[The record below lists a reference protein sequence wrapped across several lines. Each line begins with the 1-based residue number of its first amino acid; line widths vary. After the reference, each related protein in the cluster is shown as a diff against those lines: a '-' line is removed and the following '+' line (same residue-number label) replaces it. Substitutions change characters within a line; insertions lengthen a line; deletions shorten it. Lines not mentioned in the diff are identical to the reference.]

1 MVYELYLNEAVITKK
16 KFFRKENK
24 DMDNQRERIR
34 KLENPSRNSNIQ
46 IIRSILQ
53 DPDPTA
59 LLLSHPTTAVLYPS
73 SFPHSS

>member
-34 KLENPSRNSNIQ
+34 KLENLSRNSNIQ
-46 IIRSILQ
+46 IIRS
-53 DPDPTA
+53 PKKRTK
-59 LLLSHPTTAVLYPS
+59 VMERRK
-73 SFPHSS
+73 